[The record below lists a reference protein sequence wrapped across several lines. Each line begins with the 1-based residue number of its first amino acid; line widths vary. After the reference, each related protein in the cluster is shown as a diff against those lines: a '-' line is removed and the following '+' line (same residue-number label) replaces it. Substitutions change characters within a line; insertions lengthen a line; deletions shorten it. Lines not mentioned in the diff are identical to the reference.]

1 MAKRD
6 YYEILGVAKSD
17 EDTVIKKAYRKI
29 AMKFHPDRNQGDKA
43 AEEKFKEAAEAYEIL
58 SDKDKRARYDR
69 YGHAGVNN
77 GAGGRGG
84 GGGGFRGGMTMDDIF
99 EQFGDIFGDGG
110 GGGGS
115 PFDSFF
121 GRGRGGGGARA
132 QGQRGGNLHI
142 KVKLTLA
149 EVSSGVQKKI
159 KVEKNATCGSCKG
172 SGAKDASSVTT
183 CSTCRGEGQL
193 RQIKETFLGH
203 MQTTTVCPTCQGN
216 GQMITANCGG
226 CKGNGRVMEKEV
238 IEFEIPAGVSEG
250 MQLSLRG
257 KGHAGVKGG
266 PAGDLLVN
274 IIEVPHE
281 TLTRDGQNVIYE
293 LYLNFADA
301 ALGTSA
307 EVPTI
312 DGTVKVKIPAGTQSG
327 KIFRLKGK
335 GIPSVQSYGKGDQLI
350 HSNIWTPKK
359 LNSEEE
365 KLMEKLRDMPNFKPA
380 PGKSDKGFFDRMK
393 DYFG

>member
-1 MAKRD
+1 MAKKD
-6 YYEILGVAKSD
+6 YYEILGVKKGDDDA
-17 EDTVIKKAYRKI
+17 VIKKAYRKI
-29 AMKFHPDRNQGDKA
+29 AMKYHPDRNEGDKA
-43 AEEKFKEAAEAYEIL
+43 AEDKFKEAAEAYEIL
-58 SDKDKRARYDR
+58 SDGDKRARYDR
-69 YGHAGVNN
+69 FGHAGVNN
-77 GAGGRGG
+77 GAGGRG

-99 EQFGDIFGDGG
+99 EQFGDIFGES
-110 GGGGS
+110 GGGS

-121 GRGRGGGGARA
+121 GRGRRGGATGARA

-142 KVKLTLA
+142 KVKLSLGEIA
-149 EVSSGVQKKI
+149 SGVQKKI
-159 KVEKNATCGSCKG
+159 KVEKNATCKTCKG

-216 GQMITANCGG
+216 GQMITANCGS

-257 KGHAGVKGG
+257 KGHAGIKGG

-281 TLTRDGQNVIYE
+281 ALTRDGHNVIYE

-301 ALGTSA
+301 ALGTSV

-312 DGTVKVKIPAGTQSG
+312 DGTVKVKIPPGTQSG

-359 LNSEEE
+359 LNSEET
-365 KLMEKLRDMPNFKPA
+365 KLMEKLRKMPNFKPA